1 MSGFSFGRR
10 VEHDPRNRMFAA
22 PDVPVG
28 AVRDVLWVRHSPIID
43 QGELGCCTGAAMAG
57 WLGCAPHAVSADE
70 ARAFDIAC
78 AHQLYSIATHLDSFP
93 GFWPDD
99 DTGSSG
105 GAVAK
110 AARKLRHISSW
121 SWAFTTSGMLRAL
134 QSGPVLIGVP
144 WYEGMCT
151 PDRDSRLWD
160 RGEVAG
166 GHEVLIRGIQG
177 RDLVLSNS
185 WGTSWG
191 DNGEALL
198 PLEVWERLR
207 KQQADVTVPRV

>member
-22 PDVPVG
+22 PGEPLT
-28 AVRDVLWVRHSPIID
+28 AVRDALWKRYSPIID

-57 WLGCAPHAVSADE
+57 WLGCAPHATDVED
-70 ARAFDIAC
+70 ARVFDIAA

-93 GFWPDD
+93 GAWPDD

-105 GAVAK
+105 GAAAK

-121 SWAFTTSGMLRAL
+121 SWAFTTAGMLRAL
-134 QSGPVLIGVP
+134 QSGPVLIGVS

-160 RGEVAG
+160 TGDVVG

-191 DNGEALL
+191 DGGEALL

-207 KQQADVTVPRV
+207 RQQADVTIPRV

>member
-1 MSGFSFGRR
+1 MSGFSFGRL
-10 VEHDPRNRMFAA
+10 VEHDPRSRMFAA
-22 PDVPVG
+22 PGEPLGV
-28 AVRDVLWVRHSPIID
+28 VRDVLWKRYSPIID

-57 WLGCAPHAVSADE
+57 WLGCAPHVADAESA
-70 ARAFDIAC
+70 RVFDIAC

-93 GFWPDD
+93 GAWPDD

-105 GAVAK
+105 NAVAK
-110 AARKLRHISSW
+110 AARQLRHISGW
-121 SWAFTTSGMLRAL
+121 SWAFTTAGMLRAL

-151 PDRDSRLWD
+151 PDRDGRLWD

-207 KQQADVTVPRV
+207 KQQADVTIPRV